1 MLILGQFSISPLM
14 FKVRI
19 GGRESDPRSRIG
31 GRESDPRSVPR
42 GNFTT
47 EQRGESK
54 DPPNM
59 ADTGCCSGLQY
70 KFYRPHSVGK
80 LLFQPSTAAIR
91 CLLN

>member
-14 FKVRI
+14 FKVRN

-47 EQRGESK
+47 EQREEKAETPTQHGR
-54 DPPNM
+54 
-59 ADTGCCSGLQY
+59 
-70 KFYRPHSVGK
+70 YR
-80 LLFQPSTAAIR
+80 LL
-91 CLLN
+91 